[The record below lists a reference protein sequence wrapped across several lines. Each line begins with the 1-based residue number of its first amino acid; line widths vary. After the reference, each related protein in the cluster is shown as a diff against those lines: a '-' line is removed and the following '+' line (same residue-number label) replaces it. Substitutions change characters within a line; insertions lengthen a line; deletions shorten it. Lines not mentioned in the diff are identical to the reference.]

1 MAQFRGNFVRV
12 NFVLVH
18 SDVPGNLANVPTPG
32 WYIDD
37 IRIGEPYTQ
46 AGTMVVKNL
55 QPSSRYQ
62 DKSPDGYG
70 LLYTDTFVP
79 GSSSLTYSFRD
90 SQTGTIVTDK
100 YGYKLSDLTGPVIQ
114 LWNIDVDT
122 YPYIDMEIDFNS
134 GQDRLSSPIFY
145 GYALGSE
152 VGIRFNDLTNY
163 RGLNIING
171 DYSFVNDTAQ
181 PESLFLSLIHI

>member
-1 MAQFRGNFVRV
+1 
-12 NFVLVH
+12 
-18 SDVPGNLANVPTPG
+18 
-32 WYIDD
+32 
-37 IRIGEPYTQ
+37 
-46 AGTMVVKNL
+46 MVVKNL
-55 QPSSRYQ
+55 QPSSRYMKI
-62 DKSPDGYG
+62 KSKW
-70 LLYTDTFVP
+70 LWMLYTDTFVP

-134 GQDRLSSPIFY
+134 GQDRLSTPIFY

-152 VGIRFNDLTNY
+152 MGISFNDLKIT
-163 RGLNIING
+163 GLNII
-171 DYSFVNDTAQ
+171 
-181 PESLFLSLIHI
+181 